1 MKSLL
6 IISCLLFTSVG
17 WSQDNNSEDLE
28 ISVSETLTLDIIF
41 EKFPL
46 CNVRSSLGQWC
57 KALESEER
65 KSFSLSRLP
74 DSKIG
79 KISRK
84 IENISFLNNEL
95 IMEEEDW
102 TRIFSIKETE
112 ENIYELKWSDKSK
125 IGSYF
130 TVSIYKT
137 VFDNKI
143 KRWKI
148 ISIKLEYAS
157 GETETLDK
165 NFVKI
170 DEILFHK

>member
-1 MKSLL
+1 
-6 IISCLLFTSVG
+6 
-17 WSQDNNSEDLE
+17 
-28 ISVSETLTLDIIF
+28 
-41 EKFPL
+41 
-46 CNVRSSLGQWC
+46 
-57 KALESEER
+57 
-65 KSFSLSRLP
+65 
-74 DSKIG
+74 
-79 KISRK
+79 
-84 IENISFLNNEL
+84 
-95 IMEEEDW
+95 MEEEDW